1 MARRGDGLYLRGNRG
16 RVVAPERDAR
26 VSHGHTRGGRS
37 REYRAWERA
46 KARCFN
52 PATTTYRHYGGRG
65 ITMCPAW
72 RGSFDAFLRDVGRSP
87 GPGFSLD
94 RIAPNGHYEP
104 GNVRWA
110 TAIVQSRNTS
120 RARLIAFNGET
131 LCLSAWAQRA
141 GLTPETIHK
150 RLARGW
156 PVADALALPSGA
168 HEGGR

>member
-1 MARRGDGLYLRGNRG
+1 MARRGDGIYQRGNHG
-16 RVVAPERDAR
+16 RVVTPERDAR

-65 ITMCPAW
+65 ITMWPAW
-72 RGSFDAFLRDVGRSP
+72 RDSFETFLRDVGCSP
-87 GPGFSLD
+87 GQGFSLD
-94 RIAPNGHYEP
+94 RINPNGHYEP

-110 TAIVQSRNTS
+110 VGVVQSRNTR
-120 RARLIAFNGET
+120 RARLITFNGET
-131 LCLSAWAQRA
+131 LCLSAWAERA
-141 GLTPETIHK
+141 SLTPETIHK

-156 PVADALALPSGA
+156 TVAVALTTP
-168 HEGGR
+168 GGQ